1 MKFNKIVS
9 IISLMMMT
17 FFLIACKGKDDK
29 SISTDNGSNKII
41 VWTFNEDLKY
51 MAEKYKEI
59 YKDKEVEV
67 VIIEANDYFI
77 KTNSA
82 LRGRSTVP
90 DILVG
95 EADWIIPFYEAGY
108 FEDLSSSPYNADDF
122 KDKIIDYVYEV
133 GLDKDKTVR
142 ALAYQTTPGGI
153 YYRRD
158 LAKKVWGND
167 DPEFVGQKFSSL
179 SEIKKTATELNNYG
193 IKIFPDMGSLRYFSM
208 GENRD
213 AWVIDNDVT
222 LSENRLNYFDIT
234 KGIYDNKEVAFASE
248 WSPGWYAGMNGSI
261 PYNANGKEEMVDV
274 FGYSLPTWGMIFFRN
289 SGKDM
294 AGNWGIT
301 TGPNPYIWGGTFIGI
316 NKYSKNKKSAWEFL
330 KFVTLNEDTLTWW
343 SKSRGDVVAYLPVL
357 EKMEDEENGYL
368 GGQKTYKFWTEQAQ
382 KVDYSKVTKYDREI
396 EKYFIQA
403 VGAYQEGKMTKEKAI
418 REFYRNVKT
427 IYPELNVPNNKQ

>member
-29 SISTDNGSNKII
+29 SISTDDGSNKII

-158 LAKKVWGND
+158 
-167 DPEFVGQKFSSL
+167 
-179 SEIKKTATELNNYG
+179 
-193 IKIFPDMGSLRYFSM
+193 
-208 GENRD
+208 
-213 AWVIDNDVT
+213 
-222 LSENRLNYFDIT
+222 
-234 KGIYDNKEVAFASE
+234 
-248 WSPGWYAGMNGSI
+248 
-261 PYNANGKEEMVDV
+261 
-274 FGYSLPTWGMIFFRN
+274 
-289 SGKDM
+289 
-294 AGNWGIT
+294 
-301 TGPNPYIWGGTFIGI
+301 
-316 NKYSKNKKSAWEFL
+316 
-330 KFVTLNEDTLTWW
+330 
-343 SKSRGDVVAYLPVL
+343 
-357 EKMEDEENGYL
+357 
-368 GGQKTYKFWTEQAQ
+368 
-382 KVDYSKVTKYDREI
+382 
-396 EKYFIQA
+396 
-403 VGAYQEGKMTKEKAI
+403 
-418 REFYRNVKT
+418 
-427 IYPELNVPNNKQ
+427 